1 LIKIKDSNDNDN
13 VIEYKI
19 RYEKLVNILNDKISD
34 FDKLNEENE
43 KLDDKTKRYK
53 NTIKVLHNKTKEIMD
68 LKKKIDK
75 YHNYPN

>member
-1 LIKIKDSNDNDN
+1 MIKIKDSNDNDN